1 MKIYTMSN
9 EYDITQY
16 SDEEC
21 YQMLELDNPT
31 DRELEMKILQ
41 MMDKYEQKSKR
52 LFHFFES
59 MYDRFFGDDADE
71 FDDVVEGFQNARGVD
86 VSGVYGFRTDTKTDS
101 EEFKQ
106 ATALMTAPTPPVPT
120 TVLTSNG
127 NAKQGTQE
135 VTQVDYVKGQL
146 NPVERKTIFKMISV
160 DSQFRDDPTNTLS
173 TSFTMNLAEGIENV
187 ISMKLYSVQIPYTW
201 YTVNSTFGSNFFY
214 IKGNSPGIDNG
225 NHDIKVE
232 IDSGTYKPEEIATA
246 INAKYSFMKNK
257 AAIQTYITNKPSDT
271 TYNPVLDMSLGNTQ
285 VTYNLGANNA
295 KVVFEMDLKKQYDE
309 SNYYMYFPTWSSPDE
324 EPKTLTIPSFLGYRF
339 DTYYPYIAYSQ
350 AILPLIEGDTN
361 SETNTSFY
369 LTSANNYFTIR
380 HYIGDTTIRE
390 IQITFSLA
398 TESAHSRNELIRD
411 INAQLQ
417 SSPLI
422 DPTYS
427 SVTRKNVFTDK
438 SRIEIAVKLNRNKVE
453 QIENSKLQ
461 IIFPNETQPGNHIWT
476 GTDSCFVYPE
486 QLTVELSEIVSEAQ
500 STLTNY
506 IIDQNAAK
514 IQIECTKPLYN
525 VVENTR
531 IATVPSSASQGFLNG
546 YYLNN
551 YIGAINASL
560 ATMNTPTISVYRPN
574 GEFNINAPSNIYN
587 TSFAVEQ
594 NLAKFKFDILR
605 EFTQSTYEVDLSGC
619 FLSQPTFGFPTLV
632 TDVTDTS
639 YTLVRNYSTSASITI
654 TSTTN
659 KIVLQPKTTG
669 GPNGQG
675 YGNQNV
681 PPIELYF
688 TTGTFSQIELFLQSV
703 NNDLI
708 NFVDSDGYQIMSGAS
723 LSFTN
728 GQLILV
734 LRISK
739 ILTESNYKVT
749 FIDNSSYNSWSN
761 YLFFDS
767 SYNLTNVNGNTY
779 SEISGNSIVGGDL
792 ISLTSLN
799 NTIVF
804 KPYVDGVANGS
815 GLNDITI
822 TVPVSSTGI
831 TEYTREGLIEAIQ
844 RELTAN
850 PLTTGSQISLLTIN
864 NLEYTKMRVNINKLY
879 TAKDYKL
886 VFYDAVSYVY
896 CNVGVAQNVT
906 WDATLG
912 WLLGFHTFTEYAL
925 GDFLS
930 QTILTDNY
938 KDNVFTNALYGY
950 ANSVNG
956 NKIALIGDTV
966 LNTNLYNYFLVVLD
980 DFIQNHVNAGL
991 VTISSLENDLALPS
1005 YAVRATYQ
1013 CDPVTGQ
1020 KVAVSASNKLNTSL
1034 NSKQLYAMNQIVEA
1048 KRTKTKSYA
1057 SGPYL
1062 KDVFALIPM
1071 KLTGMTFGQTYM
1083 EFGGT
1088 MQNQDR
1094 KYFGP
1099 VRIQKLSVKLMN
1111 DKGALLNL
1119 NGANWS
1125 FCIIC
1130 EIMNKQPKA

>member
-1 MKIYTMSN
+1 VKIYTMSN

-21 YQMLELDNPT
+21 YHMLELDNPT

-59 MYDRFFGDDADE
+59 MYDRFFGGNDE
-71 FDDVVEGFQNARGVD
+71 DEDEEDNIVEGFVNEQPIP
-86 VSGVYGFRTDTKTDS
+86 
-101 EEFKQ
+101 
-106 ATALMTAPTPPVPT
+106 ALEPQPPNPPVPR
-120 TVLTSNG
+120 TVLTSDG
-127 NAKQGTQE
+127 NVKQGTQE

-173 TSFTMNLAEGIENV
+173 TSFTMNLTEGIENV

-232 IDSGTYKPEEIATA
+232 IDSGTYRPEEIATA
-246 INAKYSFMKNK
+246 INAKFSFLKNK
-257 AAIQTYITNKPSDT
+257 TDIQRYIANNPSDT
-271 TYNPVLDMSLGNTQ
+271 TYNPVLDMSMGNTQ

-295 KVVFEMDLKKQYDE
+295 KVVFELDLKKQYDE
-309 SNYYMYFPTWSSPDE
+309 SNYYMYFPAWSSPDV
-324 EPKTLTIPSFLGYRF
+324 EPKTLTIPSFLGFKF

-350 AILPLIEGDTN
+350 PILPRIEDDTT
-361 SETNTSFY
+361 SDINTSYY
-369 LTSANNYFTIR
+369 LTHANNYFTIR
-380 HYIGDTTIRE
+380 HHIGDTTIRE
-390 IQITFSLA
+390 IPITFSLT
-398 TESAHSRNELIRD
+398 TESAHSRSELI
-411 INAQLQ
+411 NNLNTQLQ
-417 SSPLI
+417 SNPFI
-422 DPTYS
+422 DPVYS
-427 SVTRKNVFTDK
+427 SVIRKNVYTDK
-438 SRIEIAVKLNRNKVE
+438 SRIEIAVKLSRTVE

-461 IIFPNETQPGNHIWT
+461 IIFPNETQQGNHVWI
-476 GTDSCFVYPE
+476 GTDSCFVFSE

-500 STLTNY
+500 TTLTNY
-506 IIDQNAAK
+506 TIDLSTAI

-531 IATVPSSASQGFLNG
+531 IATVSSSQGFLNG

-605 EFTQSTYEVDLSGC
+605 EFTQSTYDVDLSGC
-619 FLSQPTFGFPTLV
+619 FLSEPTFGFPTLI
-632 TDVTDTS
+632 TNLTDTN

-659 KIVLQPKTTG
+659 KIVLRPKTTG

-675 YGNQNV
+675 FGNQNV

-688 TTGTFSQIELFLQSV
+688 TPGTFNQIELFLQSV
-703 NNDLI
+703 NNDFI
-708 NFVDSDGYQIMSGAS
+708 NFVDSDGYQLMSGAS
-723 LSFTN
+723 LSFAD
-728 GQLILV
+728 GQLSLA

-749 FIDNSSYNSWSN
+749 FIDNSIYNSWNN
-761 YLFFDS
+761 YLFMDS
-767 SYNLTNVNGNTY
+767 SYNLTNPNNTTY
-779 SEISGNSIVGGDL
+779 SEISGNSLVGGDL
-792 ISLTSLN
+792 ITLTSLN

-822 TVPVSSTGI
+822 TVPISSTGI

-844 RELTAN
+844 SELTAN
-850 PLTTGSQISLLTIN
+850 PLTTGSQISLITIN

-930 QTILTDNY
+930 QTLSTDNY

-956 NKIALIGDTV
+956 DKIALIGDTV

-1048 KRTKTKSYA
+1048 KRTKMKSYA

>member
-16 SDEEC
+16 SDKEC
-21 YQMLELDNPT
+21 YHMLELDNPT

-52 LFHFFES
+52 LFRFFES
-59 MYDRFFGDDADE
+59 MYDRFFGGDNDE
-71 FDDVVEGFQNARGVD
+71 EDEGEENIEGFNNKQPLPALDAPSIVPRINIPTN
-86 VSGVYGFRTDTKTDS
+86 VS
-101 EEFKQ
+101 E
-106 ATALMTAPTPPVPT
+106 PPVPR
-120 TVLTSNG
+120 TVLTSDG
-127 NAKQGTQE
+127 KAKEGTQE

-173 TSFTMNLAEGIENV
+173 TSFTMNLTEGIENV

-201 YTVNSTFGSNFFY
+201 YTVNGTFGSNFFY
-214 IKGNSPGIDNG
+214 IKGNGPGIDNG

-232 IDSGTYKPEEIATA
+232 IDSGTYRPEEIATA
-246 INAKYSFMKNK
+246 INAKLSFLKNK
-257 AAIQTYITNKPSDT
+257 AAIQTFITNNTSDT
-271 TYNPVLDMSLGNTQ
+271 TYNSVLDMSLGNTQ

-295 KVVFEMDLKKQYDE
+295 KVVFELDLKKQYDE

-350 AILPLIEGDTN
+350 PILPPIEGDTN
-361 SETNTSFY
+361 SEINTTYY

-390 IQITFSLA
+390 IPITFSLA
-398 TESAHSRNELIRD
+398 TESSHSRNELIRD
-411 INAQLQ
+411 LNTQLQ
-417 SSPLI
+417 RSLLI

-461 IIFPNETQPGNHIWT
+461 IVFPNETQPGNHIWT
-476 GTDSCFVYPE
+476 GTDSCFVFPE
-486 QLTVELSEIVSEAQ
+486 QLTVELSEILSEAQ

-506 IIDQNAAK
+506 TIDQNAAK

-605 EFTQSTYEVDLSGC
+605 EFTQSTYDVDLSGC
-619 FLSQPTFGFPTLV
+619 FLSQSSAFGFPTLV

-659 KIVLQPKTTG
+659 KIVLRPKTTG

-675 YGNQNV
+675 FGNQNV

-688 TTGTFSQIELFLQSV
+688 TTGIFNQIELFLQSV

-708 NFVDSDGYQIMSGAS
+708 NFVDSDGYQLMSGAS

-728 GQLILV
+728 GQLILA

-749 FIDNSSYNSWSN
+749 FQDNSSYNSWSN

-767 SYNLTNVNGNTY
+767 SYNLTNANGNTY

-822 TVPVSSTGI
+822 TVPISSTGI
-831 TEYTREGLIEAIQ
+831 TDYTREGLIEAIQ
-844 RELTAN
+844 SELTAN

-864 NLEYTKMRVNINKLY
+864 NLEYTNIRVNINKLY

-912 WLLGFHTFTEYAL
+912 WLLGYHTYTEYAL

-930 QTILTDNY
+930 QTILADNY